1 MSTPDMARLADA
13 LSGHYQIDRRVGE
26 GGMATVY
33 LATDQ
38 RHDRKVA
45 VKVLRPELAAVIG
58 AERFLAEIK
67 TTASL
72 QHPHILPL
80 HDSGEADGFLFYV
93 MPFVEGESLR
103 DRLEREKQLPVGDAI
118 RIAAEVADALDYAH
132 RHGVIH
138 RDIKPENVLLHDGRA
153 QVADF
158 GIALAASKAGGTRM
172 TETGMSLGT
181 PHYMSPEQAMGERE
195 ITAASDVYALG
206 CVLYEM
212 LTGEPP
218 FTGPTAQAIVA
229 RVMTESPRDIRSQ
242 RHTVPVHVAAAVD
255 QALEKLP
262 ADRFASCAEFA
273 TALRDPG
280 STTSSFTVAR
290 LPQERH
296 ARRTLAALAIVA
308 LLSAALAAWGWLR
321 PNRTTPAAKV
331 TFDVAIPPE
340 AAIQLYRW
348 DKSMAISPDGQTL
361 VWVGQSEREMQLY
374 RRDLD
379 DLAIE
384 PIPDTEGATGP
395 FFSPD
400 GRWIGFR
407 AGSAIKKVDL
417 RGGRSITLTQLESS
431 TVVAGA
437 AWSTS
442 DTIFLGHEITGSITR
457 IAGDGPNEAMPAF
470 PQNPDR
476 FYWFPSLLPEEKW
489 LVVTAVSSRTRAERS
504 AVSAVS
510 VSTGEERVLVDNADW
525 GTYLEPGIL
534 LVQLSAGSLVAI
546 PFDPAG
552 LRITGPQVPVGD
564 AVSGSVGGIP
574 NLEVARNGTVFLAR
588 ADRAKR
594 SLVLVSRDGGVTPVF
609 DRVAELDNPR
619 FSPEGQRI
627 AFRMPAENSL
637 SQDGDL
643 WLYHRATKTLERLTF
658 ESDNLYPVWFPD
670 GRRLAFTS
678 RRSTVASLW
687 TTAVDGSQGAA
698 SLLAGSEIRFPG
710 SITPD
715 GETLFYREI
724 SPETGFDIYTIP
736 LSGEPVPQPVLVTPF
751 DEGSPELSP
760 DGRWLAYVSSESGR
774 NEVYLRKWP
783 EGGARWRVSTDG
795 GTEPSWHP
803 GGASLFYRDGLIM
816 MEARLSLTDVATVAG
831 RDSLFAGDY
840 YSNTRWPEYDVAP
853 QGDSLLMVRL
863 EGSQPR
869 PVVILGWLQQVQELM
884 RSSTSDGS
892 QGQ

>member
-1 MSTPDMARLADA
+1 LSAPQAARLAAA
-13 LSGHYQIDRRVGE
+13 LSGRYQIDHLVGE

-80 HDSGEADGFLFYV
+80 HDSGEADGLLFYV

-103 DRLEREKQLPVGDAI
+103 DRLEREKQLPVADAV

-138 RDIKPENVLLHDGRA
+138 RDIKPENILLHDGRA

-229 RVMTESPRDIRSQ
+229 RVMTETPRAITVQ
-242 RHTVPVHVAAAVD
+242 RHTVPDHVVGAVE

-262 ADRFASCAEFA
+262 ADRFSDCAEFA
-273 TALRDPG
+273 AALRDPTKTRTNPRIAG
-280 STTSSFTVAR
+280 PVQVRTARGTVLAMATVA
-290 LPQERH
+290 L
-296 ARRTLAALAIVA
+296 VA
-308 LLSAALAAWGWLR
+308 VILAAWGWLR
-321 PNRTTPAAKV
+321 PGQATPPPEV
-331 TFDVAIPPE
+331 TFDLAIPPE
-340 AAIQLYRW
+340 AAIELYRW

-379 DLAIE
+379 DLTIR
-384 PIPDTEGATGP
+384 PIPDTEGAQGP

-407 AGSAIKKVDL
+407 AGNVIKKVDL
-417 RGGRSITLTQLESS
+417 SGGRSVTLTRLESS

-437 AWSTS
+437 AWSTR

-457 IAGDGPNEAMPAF
+457 IASDGPNEARPAF

-476 FYWFPSLLPEEKW
+476 LYWFPSLLPGEEW
-489 LVVTAVSSRTRAERS
+489 LVVTAVSRGAERT
-504 AVSAVS
+504 AVAAIS
-510 VSTGEERVLVDNADW
+510 VTTGEERVLVENADW

-534 LVQLSAGSLVAI
+534 LVQLAAGSLVAI
-546 PFDPAG
+546 PFDPAE
-552 LRITGPQVPVGD
+552 LRTTGPQIPVG
-564 AVSGSVGGIP
+564 AGVSGSIGGVP
-574 NLEVARNGTVFLAR
+574 NLEVARNGTAFLAR
-588 ADRAKR
+588 ASRAQR
-594 SLVLVSRDGGVTPVF
+594 SLVLVGRNGDATPVF
-609 DRVAELDNPR
+609 DRVGQLDNPR
-619 FSPEGQRI
+619 FSPDGQRI
-627 AFRMPAENSL
+627 AFRMPAENSQA
-637 SQDGDL
+637 QDGDL
-643 WLYHRATKTLERLTF
+643 WLYHLATKTLERLTF
-658 ESDNLYPVWFPD
+658 ESDNLYPVWYPD

-678 RRSTVASLW
+678 RRTTVASLW
-687 TTAVDGSQGAA
+687 STATDGSQGAV
-698 SLLAGSEIRFPG
+698 SLLAGPKIRFPG

-715 GETLFYREI
+715 GQTLFYREI
-724 SPETGFDIYTIP
+724 SPQTGFDIYALP

-751 DEGSPELSP
+751 DEGSPMISP
-760 DGRWLAYVSSESGR
+760 DGHWLAYVSSESGR
-774 NEVYLRKWP
+774 NEVYLRRWP

-795 GTEPSWHP
+795 GTEPGWHP
-803 GGASLFYRDGLIM
+803 SGTRLFYRDGRTM
-816 MEARLSLTDVATVAG
+816 MEARLSLTEEATVTE
-831 RDSLFAGDY
+831 RDSLFSGEY
-840 YSNTRWPEYDVAP
+840 FSNIRWPEYDIAP
-853 QGDSLLMVRL
+853 DGESLLMVRL

-869 PVVILGWLQQVQELM
+869 PVVVLGWAQRVRELVKAGA
-884 RSSTSDGS
+884 SGGA